1 MLPTN
6 RACNAGKEVALV
18 VQVVAGSG
26 ADVTDGDQEAPAK
39 TAPRLPAHARSKP
52 LHWIAT
58 AAGLFGVVGLALAVG
73 PAGAVQTGAAQ
84 AGAGQPGAAHPLAS
98 GAAATAPDPAKTKL
112 PIDCGPLPVH
122 IDQHFSAA
130 LPGAGTPV
138 TVVAARC
145 DAGAGSPPD
154 GLYVL
159 EAGTAAPV
167 QLLDPA
173 KRMTIRSMAMRSDGS
188 IHAVVI
194 GYSSTSV
201 PDCCPDLSETLDWS
215 LGAGGAWGAPVVT
228 ANSAQV

>member
-1 MLPTN
+1 MG
-6 RACNAGKEVALV
+6 CALV

-26 ADVTDGDQEAPAK
+26 DADVTSEAPEAT
-39 TAPRLPAHARSKP
+39 TATRLPAHARSKP

-58 AAGLFGVVGLALAVG
+58 AAGVGAVVGLVLAVG
-73 PAGAVQTGAAQ
+73 PAGAVQTGAEPT
-84 AGAGQPGAAHPLAS
+84 AGPLARS
-98 GAAATAPDPAKTKL
+98 AAPDAAKAKL

-122 IDQHFSAA
+122 IDQQFSAA

-154 GLYVL
+154 GLYAL
-159 EAGTAAPV
+159 EAGRTAPI

-173 KRMTIRSMAMRSDGS
+173 KRFTVRTMAMRGDGS
-188 IHAVVI
+188 IHATVI

-201 PDCCPDLSETLDWS
+201 PDCCPDLTETLDWS
-215 LGAGGAWGAPVVT
+215 LGADGAWAAPVVT
-228 ANSAQV
+228 GNAAQV

>member
-26 ADVTDGDQEAPAK
+26 GADATDKVEEAQAK
-39 TAPRLPAHARSKP
+39 TTPRLPAHARSKP

-58 AAGLFGVVGLALAVG
+58 SAGLCAVVGVVLAVG
-73 PAGAVQTGAAQ
+73 PAGAVQTGAE
-84 AGAGQPGAAHPLAS
+84 PAAHPLAT
-98 GAAATAPDPAKTKL
+98 GTAPDPAKAKL
-112 PIDCGPLPVH
+112 PIDCGPLAVH
-122 IDQHFSAA
+122 LDQHFSAA

-145 DAGAGSPPD
+145 DAGAGAPPD

-159 EAGTAAPV
+159 KAGQAAPI

-173 KRMTIRSMAMRSDGS
+173 KRMTVRSMAMRSDGS

-201 PDCCPDLSETLDWS
+201 PDCCPDLSETLDWT
-215 LGAGGAWGAPVVT
+215 LGANGTWGAPVVT

>member
-1 MLPTN
+1 M
-6 RACNAGKEVALV
+6 

-26 ADVTDGDQEAPAK
+26 SAEVTDGDQEAPAK

-58 AAGLFGVVGLALAVG
+58 AAGLCGVVGLALAVG

-84 AGAGQPGAAHPLAS
+84 SGAGQPGAAHPLAG
-98 GAAATAPDPAKTKL
+98 GAAATAPDPAKAKL

-122 IDQHFSAA
+122 VDQHFSAA
-130 LPGAGTPV
+130 LPGAGAPV

-159 EAGTAAPV
+159 EAGQAAPI

-173 KRMTIRSMAMRSDGS
+173 KRMTVRSVAMRSDGS

-194 GYSSTSV
+194 GYSSASV
-201 PDCCPDLSETLDWS
+201 PDCCPDLSETLNWT
-215 LGAGGAWGAPVVT
+215 LGADGSWGAAVVT
-228 ANSAQV
+228 ATSAQV

>member
-1 MLPTN
+1 M
-6 RACNAGKEVALV
+6 

-26 ADVTDGDQEAPAK
+26 SADVTDEVVEAPAK

-52 LHWIAT
+52 LHWLAT
-58 AAGLFGVVGLALAVG
+58 AAGLCGVVGLALAVG

-84 AGAGQPGAAHPLAS
+84 TGVGQPGAAHPLAQE
-98 GAAATAPDPAKTKL
+98 AAPDPAKAKL

-122 IDQHFSAA
+122 LDQHFAAA
-130 LPGAGTPV
+130 LPGSGTPV

-145 DAGAGSPPD
+145 EAGAGAPPD

-159 EAGTAAPV
+159 EAGQAKAV

-173 KRMTIRSMAMRSDGS
+173 KRMTVRSMAMRSDGS

-194 GYSSTSV
+194 GYSSINV
-201 PDCCPDLSETLDWS
+201 PDCCPDLSETLDWA
-215 LGAGGAWGAPVVT
+215 LGANGAWGAPVVT
-228 ANSAQV
+228 GNSALS